1 MSSAETESESRRH
14 LSGQFQA
21 EDWLVAAFVA
31 LVCPLLVLIE
41 GTAGPFDADHPL
53 QGVLRVV
60 GAVAAIACL
69 ATRSSDRPDE
79 VDHPVLSQATAGPVI
94 GAVALV
100 GASGLANLG
109 LPPELAF
116 PPALLVLIVI
126 SPLYSHLPAVPT
138 ATRRRLAAPFLLA
151 SSGIFWS
158 LVDPVRRGTG
168 VSEPASMA
176 PEVLA
181 LALAIFVLA
190 SAIYYA
196 MLIYGPRQIVEREG
210 TPLAWLGRYGLFV
223 ASIVLGIGW
232 LSVLGG

>member
-1 MSSAETESESRRH
+1 LASVDTESERTRH
-14 LSGQFQA
+14 LSSQFRA

-31 LVCPLLVLIE
+31 LVCPILVLVE
-41 GTAGPFDADHPL
+41 GAAGPFDTGQPL
-53 QGVLRVV
+53 QGLLRVV
-60 GAVAAIACL
+60 GAIAAVACL
-69 ATRSSDRPDE
+69 VTRSVDRPEED
-79 VDHPVLSQATAGPVI
+79 DHPVLSQATAGPVI

-100 GASGLANLG
+100 AASGLANLG

-116 PPALLVLIVI
+116 PPALIVLVVV
-126 SPLYSHLPAVPT
+126 SPLYGHLPAVPT

-158 LVDPVRRGTG
+158 LVDPVRRRTG
-168 VSEPASMA
+168 VADLASMA

-181 LALAIFVLA
+181 LALGVFVLA

-196 MLIYGPRQIVEREG
+196 MLVYGPRQIVEREG
-210 TPLAWLGRYGLFV
+210 TPLAWLSRYGLFV
-223 ASIVLGIGW
+223 ASTVLGIGW